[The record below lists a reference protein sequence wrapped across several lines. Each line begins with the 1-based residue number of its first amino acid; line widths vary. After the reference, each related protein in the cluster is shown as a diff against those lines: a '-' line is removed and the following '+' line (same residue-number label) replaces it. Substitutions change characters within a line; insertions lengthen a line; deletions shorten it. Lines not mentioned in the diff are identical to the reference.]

1 MLLVIRRWLS
11 VVQIDQH
18 VGQVGA
24 QLRLCVIDLLLG
36 LANRLLLGLLL
47 LLRLLGG
54 GLLIEIL
61 LLSFDRGPAGVRGG
75 VIVGVLALFN
85 AEAALGEVFLLVF
98 VFLLQLFLAVVV
110 VVLLLV
116 VVVFLLRVALFFVQL
131 ICCESLG
138 AHMVHVHGVLGIVAL
153 FLLLDQLVHGHH
165 FLVVAITEK
174 NNEIF

>member
-110 VVLLLV
+110 VVLL

-153 FLLLDQLVHGHH
+153 FLLLDQLVHGNH